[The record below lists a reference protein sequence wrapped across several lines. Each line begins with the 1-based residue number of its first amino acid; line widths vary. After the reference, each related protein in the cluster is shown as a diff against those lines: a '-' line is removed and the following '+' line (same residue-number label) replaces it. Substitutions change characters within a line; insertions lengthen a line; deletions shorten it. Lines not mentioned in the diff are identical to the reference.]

1 MKDFFDPNLLF
12 HIGYVVPN
20 MERALKIWEK
30 QGAVLLVPP
39 AVDPIQNVWCSLI
52 VYRNSIPIELV
63 APRPDGPNPI
73 ETRLRKGGGLDHIC
87 LFSDDLAADIQDFS
101 AAGGTVVV
109 APCYGAVFDR
119 ELAFLTTRS
128 GLTIELMT
136 RAGVGRQEV
145 DPLASFFD
153 LTDGQ
158 S

>member
-1 MKDFFDPNLLF
+1 MKDFFDPSLLF

-52 VYRNSIPIELV
+52 VYRNSMPIELV

-87 LFSDDLAADIQDFS
+87 LFSDDLAADIRDFTDT
-101 AAGGTVVV
+101 GGIVVV
-109 APCYGAVFDR
+109 PPCYGAVFDR
-119 ELAFLTTRS
+119 DLAFLTTRS
-128 GLTIELMT
+128 GLIVELMT
-136 RAGVGRQEV
+136 RSPVGRLEA
-145 DPLASFFD
+145 DPLANFLS
-153 LTDGQ
+153 LKEPH
-158 S
+158 